1 MKAFVTGA
9 TGFLGSHVARVLAD
23 QGADLRLLVRAT
35 SNLRNLQ
42 GLKAETATGDLRD
55 AGSLEKA
62 MSGCDTVFHVAA
74 DYRLW
79 ARDPW
84 EMYRSNVEGTRA
96 ILEAARKNGV
106 RRVVHTSSVA
116 TIGFTENGHPAD
128 EDSPVSLDDMIGH
141 YKRSKFMAEQIAL
154 EAGRSGLHVVTVN
167 PTTPVGEQDVKPTP
181 TGRIVLDF
189 LKRKFPAYVE
199 TGLNLVDVRECARG
213 HVAALEKGKAG
224 ERYILGGEN
233 LTLKQILDKLA
244 MITGLPSP
252 TVKLPYV
259 FAFAAGVVDEAI
271 TGRLLH
277 REPRATVDT
286 VRMGKKEDVREFG
299 QSGARTG
306 LENCAGRRC
315 TPAGGRIGS
324 GPTDMSKVAIVAA
337 LEREVRG
344 LVRQWRVMEK
354 EHAGRGF
361 RFFENIDVVLVCGGV
376 GAEAARRAAEAV
388 IAIYAPG
395 VVYSVGFAGALDPR
409 LKVGDVV
416 QPQSVV
422 NAGDG
427 SRVRLGRGK
436 DVLVSFG
443 AVAGPAQKAKL
454 RESFA
459 AQAVDMEAAA
469 VARAAE
475 ARGVEF
481 AVLKVVS
488 DEFDF
493 SFPAMERFVDS
504 DGRFLE
510 GRFALYAAVRPWL
523 WLQVARMARNSSR
536 ASRAL
541 CDALRKIDQTPI
553 PAVSDAREAVNHR

>member
-1 MKAFVTGA
+1 MKVLVTGA
-9 TGFLGSHVARVLAD
+9 TGFLGSHVARVLAE

-96 ILEAARKNGV
+96 ILEASRKNGV

-116 TIGFTENGHPAD
+116 TMGFTENGHPAD
-128 EDSPVSLDDMIGH
+128 EDSPVSLADMIGH

-213 HVAALEKGKAG
+213 HVAALEKGKSG
-224 ERYILGGEN
+224 ERYILGGED

-244 MITGLPSP
+244 KITGLPSP

-271 TGRLLH
+271 MGRLLH

-286 VRMGKKEDVREFG
+286 VRMGRKKMFAS
-299 QSGARTG
+299 SGKA
-306 LENCAGRRC
+306 
-315 TPAGGRIGS
+315 
-324 GPTDMSKVAIVAA
+324 
-337 LEREVRG
+337 ERE
-344 LVRQWRVMEK
+344 
-354 EHAGRGF
+354 
-361 RFFENIDVVLVCGGV
+361 
-376 GAEAARRAAEAV
+376 
-388 IAIYAPG
+388 
-395 VVYSVGFAGALDPR
+395 LDWKIVP
-409 LKVGDVV
+409 
-416 QPQSVV
+416 
-422 NAGDG
+422 
-427 SRVRLGRGK
+427 
-436 DVLVSFG
+436 
-443 AVAGPAQKAKL
+443 
-454 RESFA
+454 
-459 AQAVDMEAAA
+459 
-469 VARAAE
+469 
-475 ARGVEF
+475 VE
-481 AVLKVVS
+481 
-488 DEFDF
+488 
-493 SFPAMERFVDS
+493 
-504 DGRFLE
+504 
-510 GRFALYAAVRPWL
+510 
-523 WLQVARMARNSSR
+523 
-536 ASRAL
+536 
-541 CDALRKIDQTPI
+541 DALRR
-553 PAVSDAREAVNHR
+553 AVDWFRANGYV